1 MHHQRVPR
9 RNLDGILVLDKP
21 PGYSSNQAL
30 RQAKGLFAAAKAG
43 HTGSLDPM
51 ATGMLVICFGQ
62 ATKISGQLLD
72 ASKVYQATLKLG
84 QTSDSL
90 DAHGNLGP
98 EVPVPSIS
106 EAQVI
111 ETLAS
116 FEGVGTQ
123 VPPMYSAL
131 KHQGQRLYALAR
143 AGKEVERAPRAITL
157 HDIHLERFEPT
168 QLSFSVHCS
177 KGTYI
182 RVLGADIAQ
191 KLGTQGHLVALRRT
205 GLGPFTEGM
214 FSFEA
219 LEAFAEEGSE
229 VLDSALMPADHA
241 LQHLPALE
249 LDEAGKARVVQGQT
263 VACDGKA
270 WPLGQRVRLYGPAGQ
285 FLGLGEVKTVDVVAP
300 KRLFLG

>member
-1 MHHQRVPR
+1 MTAERRPR
-9 RNLDGILVLDKP
+9 RNLDGILLLDKP

-30 RQAKGLFAAAKAG
+30 RQAKGMFAAAKAG

-72 ASKVYQATLKLG
+72 AAKYYQATLKLG
-84 QTSDSL
+84 QASDSL

-98 EVPVPSIS
+98 EVPVPSMN

-111 ETLAS
+111 ETLAA
-116 FEGVGTQ
+116 FKGAGTQ

-131 KHQGQRLYALAR
+131 KHQGQRLYTLAR
-143 AGKEVERAPRAITL
+143 AGQVVERAPRAIAL
-157 HDIHLERFEPT
+157 HDIQLERFEHG

-182 RVLGADIAQ
+182 RVLGADIAEQ
-191 KLGTQGHLVALRRT
+191 LGTQGHLVALRRT
-205 GLGPFTEGM
+205 GLGPFTAGM
-214 FSFEA
+214 LSFEA
-219 LEAFAEEGSE
+219 LEALAEQG
-229 VLDSALMPADHA
+229 LDALDDALVPVDQA

-249 LDEAGKARVVQGQT
+249 LDEAGRDRVIQGQT
-263 VACDGKA
+263 AGCDGS
-270 WPLGQRVRLYGPAGQ
+270 WPLGQRVRLYGPAGR
-285 FLGLGEVKTVDVVAP
+285 FLGLGEVKACDVVAP